1 MPSGFTVGSCQVQGG
16 VARLCA
22 LSLPSALAG
31 FIAYLFKL
39 DPRHVDTSPDAVELG
54 LIRAE
59 LKAFPS
65 HETKVRTGAYPPVD
79 DPLANVMYPRSEGGY
94 MVLQQRSVPDAAI
107 EVRRGMPV
115 CGARGRLLEKV
126 DNVVVDP
133 VHRRISYIPTASAR
147 RVV

>member
-54 LIRAE
+54 LVRAE

-65 HETKVRTGAYPPVD
+65 HATKVRTGAYPPVD
-79 DPLANVMYPRSEGGY
+79 DPGE
-94 MVLQQRSVPDAAI
+94 
-107 EVRRGMPV
+107 
-115 CGARGRLLEKV
+115 
-126 DNVVVDP
+126 VDP
-133 VHRRISYIPTASAR
+133 VHRQISYIPTASAR